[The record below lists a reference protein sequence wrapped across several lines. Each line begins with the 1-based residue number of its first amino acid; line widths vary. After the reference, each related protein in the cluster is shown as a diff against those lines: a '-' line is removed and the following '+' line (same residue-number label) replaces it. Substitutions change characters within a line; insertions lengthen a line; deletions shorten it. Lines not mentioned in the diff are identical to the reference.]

1 MEFCA
6 MSVQKYEKWMK
17 ADRMKALQARIK
29 QRENAAKGIED
40 EPKKKK
46 GKKKKKKEDWDTSW
60 DKSKKRKKRKD

>member
-1 MEFCA
+1 
-6 MSVQKYEKWMK
+6 MK

-46 GKKKKKKEDWDTSW
+46 GKKKKKKED
-60 DKSKKRKKRKD
+60 